1 MKQRGEKQRCALILG
16 GLGLLVI
23 LVLALVIYPWWTRMQ
38 FYDKAVDQAADHI
51 QRYQRLLDS
60 APEQRKKLKNLR
72 QQLKKRK
79 YFISA
84 ANPELAAAELQKRVK
99 TIVTEAKGKLVS
111 TQKMDTQGDGWI
123 REIRIKVR
131 MKGDV
136 EALARVLHELEGQ
149 LPLVKVDNVSI
160 RSRRTVKGR
169 RRNRVEGYE
178 LDVSF
183 ELVGYMLAGGG
194 GK

>member
-1 MKQRGEKQRCALILG
+1 MNPRGEKQRCALVLG

-23 LVLALVIYPWWTRMQ
+23 LALALVIYPWWTKMQ

-60 APEQRKKLKNLR
+60 APEQRKQLKNLR

-79 YFISA
+79 YFVSA

-99 TIVTEAKGKLVS
+99 TIVTEARGKLVS
-111 TQKMDTQGDGWI
+111 TQKMDTQGDASA

-136 EALARVLHELEGQ
+136 DALSRVLHELEGQ
-149 LPLVKVDNVSI
+149 LPVVNIDNVSI

-169 RRNRVEGYE
+169 RKNRVEGYE
-178 LDVSF
+178 LDVNF
-183 ELVGYMLAGGG
+183 ELVGYMLAGSG

>member
-1 MKQRGEKQRCALILG
+1 MNLRGDRQRCVWVLGGMGLLLVLLLALI
-16 GLGLLVI
+16 
-23 LVLALVIYPWWTRMQ
+23 IYPWWSKMQ
-38 FYDKAVDQAADHI
+38 FYTKAVDQSADHI

-60 APEQRKKLKNLR
+60 APEQRKALKNLH
-72 QQLKKRK
+72 QQLRQGKF
-79 YFISA
+79 FIGA
-84 ANPELAAAELQKRVK
+84 TNPELAAAELQKRVK
-99 TIVTEAKGKLVS
+99 TIVTEAQGKLVS
-111 TQKMDTQGDGWI
+111 TQKVDTEEEGPT
-123 REIRIKVR
+123 REIKVKVR

-136 EALARVLHELEGQ
+136 DALSRVLHELESQ
-149 LPLVKVDNVSI
+149 LPIVNINNVSI

-183 ELVGYMLAGGG
+183 ELVGYMLTGG

>member
-1 MKQRGEKQRCALILG
+1 MNLQGRKQRCVLVLG
-16 GLGLLVI
+16 GLGLLAL
-23 LVLALVIYPWWTRMQ
+23 LVLGLIAYPWWSRMQ
-38 FYDKAVDQAADHI
+38 FYDQAVNQAADHI

-60 APEQRKKLKNLR
+60 APEQRKRLKDLR
-72 QQLKKRK
+72 QQLRKRK
-79 YFISA
+79 YFVSA

-99 TIVTEAKGKLVS
+99 SIVTEAQGKLVS
-111 TQKMDTQGDGWI
+111 TQKVDSREDGAT
-123 REIRIKVR
+123 REIKIKVR

-136 EALARVLHELEGQ
+136 DALARVLHELEGR
-149 LPLVKVDNVSI
+149 LPVVTIDNVSI

-169 RRNRVEGYE
+169 RKNRVEGYE

-183 ELVGYMLAGGG
+183 ELVGYMLAGGA

>member
-1 MKQRGEKQRCALILG
+1 MNLQGRKQRCVLVLG
-16 GLGLLVI
+16 GVGLLALLVLGLI
-23 LVLALVIYPWWTRMQ
+23 AYPWWSRMQ
-38 FYDKAVDQAADHI
+38 FYDQAVNQAADHI

-60 APEQRKKLKNLR
+60 APEQRKRLKDLR
-72 QQLKKRK
+72 QQLRKRK
-79 YFISA
+79 YFVSA

-99 TIVTEAKGKLVS
+99 SIVTEAQGKLVS
-111 TQKMDTQGDGWI
+111 TQKVDSREDGAT
-123 REIRIKVR
+123 REIKIKVR

-136 EALARVLHELEGQ
+136 DALARVLHELEGR
-149 LPLVKVDNVSI
+149 LPVVTIDNVSI

-169 RRNRVEGYE
+169 RKNRVEGYE

-183 ELVGYMLAGGG
+183 ELVGYMLAGGA

>member
-1 MKQRGEKQRCALILG
+1 MNSRGEKQRCALVLG
-16 GLGLLVI
+16 GLAVVVI
-23 LVLALVIYPWWTRMQ
+23 LILALVIYPWWARMQ

-51 QRYQRLLDS
+51 QRYQRLLNS
-60 APEQRKKLKNLR
+60 APHQRKQLKNLR

-79 YFISA
+79 YFVSA

-99 TIVTEAKGKLVS
+99 TTVTEAKGKLVS
-111 TQKMDTQGDGWI
+111 TQKMDTQGDDLI
-123 REIRIKVR
+123 REIKIKVR

-136 EALARVLHELEGQ
+136 EALSRVLHELEGR
-149 LPLVKVDNVSI
+149 LPVLNIDNVSI
-160 RSRRTVKGR
+160 RSRRTVRGR

-183 ELVGYMLAGGG
+183 ELVGYMLAGDG

>member
-1 MKQRGEKQRCALILG
+1 MNLQGEKQRCALILG
-16 GLGLLVI
+16 GLGVLLI

-38 FYDKAVDQAADHI
+38 FYDRAVDQAADHI

-60 APEQRKKLKNLR
+60 APEQRKRLKSLR
-72 QQLKKRK
+72 QQLTKRK
-79 YFISA
+79 YFVSA

-99 TIVTEAKGKLVS
+99 AIVTEAKGKLVS
-111 TQKMDTQGDGWI
+111 TQKVDAQGDGPT
-123 REIRIKVR
+123 REIKIKVR

-136 EALARVLHELEGQ
+136 DALSRVLHALEGQ
-149 LPLVKVDNVSI
+149 LPVVNIDNVSI

-183 ELVGYMLAGGG
+183 ELVGYMLAGSG

>member
-1 MKQRGEKQRCALILG
+1 MNPRGERQHCALILG
-16 GLGLLVI
+16 GLGLLLI
-23 LVLALVIYPWWTRMQ
+23 LALVLVIYPWWTRMQ
-38 FYDKAVDQAADHI
+38 FYDKALDQAADHI

-60 APEQRKKLKNLR
+60 APEQRKRLKHLR

-79 YFISA
+79 YFVSA

-99 TIVTEAKGKLVS
+99 TIVAEASGKLVS
-111 TQKMDTQGDGWI
+111 TQKVDTQGIDPI
-123 REIRIKVR
+123 REIKIKVR

-136 EALARVLHELEGQ
+136 DALSRVLYELEGR
-149 LPLVKVDNVSI
+149 LPVVTIDNVSI

-169 RRNRVEGYE
+169 RKNRVEGYE
-178 LDVSF
+178 LDISF
-183 ELVGYMLAGGG
+183 ELVGYMLAEAG